1 MRLKDE
7 LLALEDKLWRG
18 GPETFLE
25 NLDEECLIAF
35 TGMAGVLD
43 REQIAGTVAE
53 GDRWRDVRIDT
64 RGLVQPTE
72 GTAILTYEARA
83 VRGEG
88 ETYNALVSSAYA
100 RRNGSWKMVF
110 HQQTPLAGE

>member
-1 MRLKDE
+1 
-7 LLALEDKLWRG
+7 
-18 GPETFLE
+18 
-25 NLDEECLIAF
+25 
-35 TGMAGVLD
+35 
-43 REQIAGTVAE
+43 
-53 GDRWRDVRIDT
+53 
-64 RGLVQPTE
+64 VQPTE

-100 RRNGSWKMVF
+100 RRNGTWKMVF

>member
-18 GPETFLE
+18 GPDAYREH
-25 NLDEECLIAF
+25 LDEECLIAF
-35 TGMAGVLD
+35 TGMAGVMG
-43 REQIAGTVAE
+43 REEIAGTVEE

-72 GTAILTYEARA
+72 STAILTYEARA

-88 ETYNALVSSAYA
+88 ETYHALVSSAYA
-100 RRNGSWKMVF
+100 KREGSWKMVF